1 MVVKKIII
9 GMISTGALLSAL
21 LGIQLATATELLKT
35 QTSWDGGGFHY
46 PAGQPEITS
55 FILSLEEG
63 QQTPWHC
70 HPVPTMGHVLE
81 GSIEVESRSGQKIVL
96 GQGESVAEVMGTLH
110 RGKGLKGGVK
120 IVVFYAGA
128 INLPNTVL
136 EGDKEHGQLCA
147 R

>member
-1 MVVKKIII
+1 MKKIIT
-9 GMISTGALLSAL
+9 GTVFAGALLSGL
-21 LGIQLATATELLKT
+21 LGIQLATAAELLKT
-35 QTSWDGGGFHY
+35 QTSWDGGSFDY
-46 PAGQPEITS
+46 PDGQPEITS

-81 GSIEVESRSGQKIVL
+81 GGIEVETRSGRKTVL
-96 GQGESVAEVMGTLH
+96 RQGDSVAEVMGTLH
-110 RGKGLKGGVK
+110 RGRGLAGGVK

-128 INLPNTVL
+128 SGLPNTVL
-136 EGDKEHGQLCA
+136 EGDQVYGQLCA